1 MITRYWED
9 FKVGEVEQIGGR
21 RVDKE
26 EVIAFAKQYDPQPFH
41 VDEEAARASPFGGL
55 IASGWQTAAICQRLV
70 VEGMLKNTASQGS
83 PGIEGLRW
91 LLPVRPGDALTVRY
105 QIVEKLPSQSKP
117 ELRGRIKLHY
127 EIRNQTGATVM
138 TMDCWGIIGRRQP

>member
-1 MITRYWED
+1 MIFWEDLEQGMTGDLGPRTITR
-9 FKVGEVEQIGGR
+9 EQILAFGR
-21 RVDKE
+21 D
-26 EVIAFAKQYDPQPFH
+26 YDPQPFH
-41 VDEEAARASPFGGL
+41 IDEEAARASPFGGL
-55 IASGWQTAAICQRLV
+55 IASGWQTAAICQRMI

>member
-1 MITRYWED
+1 MIFWEDLEQGMTGDLGPRTITR
-9 FKVGEVEQIGGR
+9 EQILAFGR
-21 RVDKE
+21 D
-26 EVIAFAKQYDPQPFH
+26 YDPQPFH